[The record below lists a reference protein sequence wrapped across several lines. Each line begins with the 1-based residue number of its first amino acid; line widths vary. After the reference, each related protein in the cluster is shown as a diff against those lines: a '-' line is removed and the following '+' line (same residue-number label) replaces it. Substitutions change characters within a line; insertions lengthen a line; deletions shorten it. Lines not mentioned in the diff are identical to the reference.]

1 MGTASPSPVPTQSPT
16 PRPKPTASPSPVPTQ
31 SPTSPVPTPQP
42 TPVPIPQPTLVPTPP
57 GPPDACRDFCSRSL
71 IADGSCGAYSSE
83 AACTNHYIVRGAY
96 SMPCSWRACGK
107 CIADG

>member
-1 MGTASPSPVPTQSPT
+1 MLVSCRVSCDVCPSPAPTTPAPT
-16 PRPKPTASPSPVPTQ
+16 
-31 SPTSPVPTPQP
+31 
-42 TPVPIPQPTLVPTPP
+42 PQPTLVPTPP

-96 SMPCSWRACGK
+96 SIPCSWRACGK
-107 CIADG
+107 CIADGESVLECQDLSKLCASEWWMVWW